1 MDSSKRM
8 CLAKSLD
15 SQIANLQNDGVVFD
29 ICNEESTKAYLSAN
43 TYLFRIKRYAS
54 NFNKNHDGKYK
65 NLDFAVLKDLTVIDY
80 ELRMALE
87 YLVANAEHDL
97 KVRFN
102 NLLMSNSELDGKR
115 IAKLVDPHDCFVF
128 DEKTGYQNQR
138 DGKPGKTGIKLKYS
152 PYSDAM
158 VRKYFP
164 DPEIWNLWECFN
176 LGDLIDSYMKYLE
189 SSHLRDNATKFF
201 GNFRRLRNAVSHSAP
216 LLLDVDRTNMQG
228 HVPQTE
234 FVDGCLCD
242 LFQMD
247 RPPAPIPSTIKKSQ
261 LVYDYSSF
269 LCMFLI
275 ICNSM
280 PIRRIAAKLMSDLE
294 QRICKNY
301 EQYYQGN
308 SECIHLRNTL
318 ACIIRISRAFSA
330 YIKAER
336 DKPHQ
341 SGRLHFIPQ
350 PFPVK

>member
-15 SQIANLQNDGVVFD
+15 FQIANLQNDGIVFD
-29 ICNEESTKAYLSAN
+29 ICNEESAKAYLSAN

-54 NFNKNHDGKYK
+54 NFNKHEDGKYK
-65 NLDFAVLKDLTVIDY
+65 NLDFAVLKDLAVIDY

-102 NLLMSNSELDGKR
+102 NLLMSNSELDGRR
-115 IAKLVDPHDCFVF
+115 IAKLVDPYDRFVF
-128 DEKTGYQNQR
+128 DEKTGYRNQH
-138 DGKPGKTGIKLKYS
+138 DGRPGKTGIKLKYS

-164 DPEIWNLWECFN
+164 DPEIWNLWKCFN

-189 SSHLRDNATKFF
+189 SLHLRDNATKFF

-216 LLLDVDRTNMQG
+216 LLLDVDRTNKHG

-247 RPPAPIPSTIKKSQ
+247 NPRRLFRVRLRSRNLSMTIQVSCAC
-261 LVYDYSSF
+261 F
-269 LCMFLI
+269 L
-275 ICNSM
+275 
-280 PIRRIAAKLMSDLE
+280 
-294 QRICKNY
+294 
-301 EQYYQGN
+301 
-308 SECIHLRNTL
+308 
-318 ACIIRISRAFSA
+318 
-330 YIKAER
+330 
-336 DKPHQ
+336 
-341 SGRLHFIPQ
+341 
-350 PFPVK
+350 

>member
-1 MDSSKRM
+1 MDSSKRT

-15 SQIANLQNDGVVFD
+15 FQIANLQNDGIVFD
-29 ICNEESTKAYLSAN
+29 ICNEESAKAYLSAN

-54 NFNKNHDGKYK
+54 NFNKHDDGKYK
-65 NLDFAVLKDLTVIDY
+65 NLDFAVLKDLAVIDY

-102 NLLMSNSELDGKR
+102 NLLMSNSELDGR
-115 IAKLVDPHDCFVF
+115 RVAKLVDPDERFVF
-128 DEKTGYQNQR
+128 DKAMGYRKRHDHRRFKTGTR
-138 DGKPGKTGIKLKYS
+138 LKYS

-158 VRKYFP
+158 IRKYFS
-164 DPEIWNLWECFN
+164 DPEIWNLWECFT
-176 LGDLIDSYMKYLE
+176 LGDLIDSYTTYLKA
-189 SSHLRDNATKFF
+189 LNLKDNAAKFF

-216 LLLDVDRTNMQG
+216 LLLDVDRKNKQG
-228 HVPQTE
+228 HIPQTE

-242 LFQMD
+242 LFQMNK
-247 RPPAPIPSTIKKSQ
+247 PPAPIPSTIKKSQ

-275 ICNSM
+275 VCNSM
-280 PIRRIAAKLMSDLE
+280 PIRRIAAGLMSDLE

-301 EQYYQGN
+301 KQYYQGN
-308 SECIHLRNTL
+308 PECIHLRNTL
-318 ACIIRISRAFSA
+318 GCIIRISRAFSE
-330 YIKAER
+330 YIKAES
-336 DKPHQ
+336 DQPHQ